1 MNLKSLFNRT
11 TVADKVLFYLL
22 ILLSL
27 SGIIFIKQV
36 IPESRTVSIEVD
48 GRPVYILPVDKDT
61 IVSVDGPEGKTFVEI
76 KDRGVRITESP
87 CHNKLCVQQGWVKNG
102 SIVCLPNRVVV
113 TIGNHEDNK
122 TVDATSG

>member
-1 MNLKSLFNRT
+1 M

-22 ILLSL
+22 ILFSL

-48 GRPVYILPVDKDT
+48 GRPVYILPVDKNT
-61 IVSVDGPEGKTFVEI
+61 MVSVDGPEGKTFVEI
-76 KDRGVRITESP
+76 KDRSVRITKSP
-87 CHNKLCVQQGWVKNG
+87 CHNKLCVQQGWVKKG

>member
-1 MNLKSLFNRT
+1 LNLKSLFNCT
-11 TVADKVLFYLL
+11 TIADKVLFYLL

-36 IPESRTVSIEVD
+36 IPASRTVSIEVD
-48 GRPVYILPVDKDT
+48 GRPVYILPIDKNT

-76 KDRGVRITESP
+76 KDRAVRITESP
-87 CHNKLCVQQGWVKNG
+87 CRNKLCVHQGWIKKG
-102 SIVCLPNRVVV
+102 SIVCLPNRVIV
-113 TIGNHEDNK
+113 TTGNQENNK